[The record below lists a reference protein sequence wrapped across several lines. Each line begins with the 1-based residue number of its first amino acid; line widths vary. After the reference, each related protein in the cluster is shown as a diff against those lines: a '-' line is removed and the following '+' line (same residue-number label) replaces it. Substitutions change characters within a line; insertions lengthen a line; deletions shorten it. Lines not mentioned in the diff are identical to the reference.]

1 MPQLTQHFQSMTYG
15 PAPESDA
22 AAVAWLDAHH
32 RQFDLFINNAWTPP
46 ENDDYFTVS
55 NPARDEPLA
64 QVADA
69 SEIDIDRAVSAART
83 AYENWST
90 LTPHQRARHLYA
102 IARNVQK
109 HARLLAVLESLDNG
123 KPIRE
128 SRDIDIPLVA
138 RHFYHHAGWAQLMDT
153 ELRDYR
159 SLGVVGQVIPWNFPL
174 LMLAWKIAPAI
185 AMGNTVVIKPAPY
198 TPLSA
203 LLLAEIMAEAG
214 LPPGVVNIVTGGDDA
229 GAALVA
235 HDNLEKV
242 AFTGSTAVGRIIRRV
257 TAGKGVKLTL
267 ELGGKSPYIVYDD
280 ADLDGAIEGLVD
292 AIFFNQGEVC
302 CAGSRLLVQENIYN
316 RFIARLKRRMANLRL
331 GDSLDKGIDIGAV
344 VDPIQRENIE
354 RWVQR
359 GIAEGADIYQLE
371 NGMPGNGCYYPPTL
385 LTNVNAASS
394 VAQEEIFGPV
404 LVAMSFRTP
413 GEAVELAN
421 NTRYG
426 LAASIWSENISL
438 ALDAARRVKAGTVW
452 INSANLFDAAS
463 GFGGFR
469 ESGFGREGGKEGLFA
484 YLRPR
489 WMKRPAPPLGAPNET
504 WGTADPAA
512 ALPLGANSSDALIDR
527 TAKLYIGGA
536 QTRPDGNYT
545 RTVVSPSGKLVG
557 QVGDGNRKDIRNAV
571 EAAHKAKNWA
581 YYAPHNRA
589 QVLYFIAE
597 NLSARQDEFAKRIV
611 AMTEDSVDMAARE
624 VDVAIE
630 RLFHWAALADKSG
643 GTVQETTLRGL
654 VAAIHEPVGV
664 IGIACPDER
673 PLLALVS
680 LVAPAIARGN
690 TVICIPSPRFP
701 LSATDLYQVLD
712 TSDLP
717 AGVVNIVT
725 GDRDHL
731 SKTLVEHDDVDSMW
745 YFGDAEGCRQIE
757 ARSTANMKRTW
768 VSYGQHRDWLDQQS
782 GAGVEFIQESIEV
795 KNIWAPTGV

>member
-1 MPQLTQHFQSMTYG
+1 M
-15 PAPESDA
+15 
-22 AAVAWLDAHH
+22 
-32 RQFDLFINNAWTPP
+32 
-46 ENDDYFTVS
+46 
-55 NPARDEPLA
+55 
-64 QVADA
+64 
-69 SEIDIDRAVSAART
+69 
-83 AYENWST
+83 
-90 LTPHQRARHLYA
+90 
-102 IARNVQK
+102 
-109 HARLLAVLESLDNG
+109 
-123 KPIRE
+123 
-128 SRDIDIPLVA
+128 
-138 RHFYHHAGWAQLMDT
+138 
-153 ELRDYR
+153 
-159 SLGVVGQVIPWNFPL
+159 
-174 LMLAWKIAPAI
+174 
-185 AMGNTVVIKPAPY
+185 
-198 TPLSA
+198 
-203 LLLAEIMAEAG
+203 
-214 LPPGVVNIVTGGDDA
+214 
-229 GAALVA
+229 
-235 HDNLEKV
+235 
-242 AFTGSTAVGRIIRRV
+242 
-257 TAGKGVKLTL
+257 
-267 ELGGKSPYIVYDD
+267 
-280 ADLDGAIEGLVD
+280 
-292 AIFFNQGEVC
+292 
-302 CAGSRLLVQENIYN
+302 
-316 RFIARLKRRMANLRL
+316 
-331 GDSLDKGIDIGAV
+331 
-344 VDPIQRENIE
+344 
-354 RWVQR
+354 
-359 GIAEGADIYQLE
+359 
-371 NGMPGNGCYYPPTL
+371 
-385 LTNVNAASS
+385 
-394 VAQEEIFGPV
+394 
-404 LVAMSFRTP
+404 
-413 GEAVELAN
+413 
-421 NTRYG
+421 
-426 LAASIWSENISL
+426 
-438 ALDAARRVKAGTVW
+438 
-452 INSANLFDAAS
+452 
-463 GFGGFR
+463 
-469 ESGFGREGGKEGLFA
+469 
-484 YLRPR
+484 
-489 WMKRPAPPLGAPNET
+489 
-504 WGTADPAA
+504 
-512 ALPLGANSSDALIDR
+512 IDR

-757 ARSTANMKRTW
+757 ARSAANMKRTW